1 MKTKILFILL
11 WIVQNTTF
19 ATTYF
24 IAPNGSFNNDG
35 LTTNT
40 PTIFSNVEFKLVPG
54 DVLVFKDGT
63 YNFPQT
69 TYIYQKG
76 GMADYITIKA
86 ENRHQAI
93 LVGNGLGTDTNDYAV
108 FYIFGCTKIIV
119 DGLVFTR
126 PAGTTDIAPGIRV
139 SNSSEFVTVRNCIS
153 YNNGAAGF
161 TSEGCDNII
170 FEDNVAHDN
179 CSRNPINTSGF
190 SMYRQVEKSPSVG
203 DYGCIIR
210 RNIAYHNYCDLPY
223 RYLEES
229 FPTPT
234 DGNGIIIDYFD
245 NATGS
250 TPYPKKTLVENN
262 VCFDNGGKGIQV
274 YKSSKVAVINNTTYH
289 NNWILDKYVDLNNPS
304 SFTTEIGVIE
314 PKGVG
319 GVFHEGVYNNVA
331 VADPT
336 MKRPFAM
343 LIEDDLSKVSNN
355 FLVGKAAKITFY
367 QLSEP
372 NFPSSTN
379 TIKLLSEQTS
389 PKFVNASEDPA
400 VANFRL
406 TSTSPLINTATNTS
420 SPSIDKDF
428 LARPQGASKDI
439 GAYEFLEKQKINMP
453 VFVGK

>member
-1 MKTKILFILL
+1 MKKKILCLLL
-11 WIVQNTTF
+11 WALQKTAF

-24 IAPNGSFNNDG
+24 IAPNGSFTNDG

-40 PTIFSNVEFKLVPG
+40 PTIFSNVEYKLVPG

-63 YNFPQT
+63 YNFTQT

-86 ENRHQAI
+86 ENKHGAI
-93 LVGNGLGTDTNDYAV
+93 LVGNALANNTNDYGV
-108 FYIFGCTKIIV
+108 FYIYGSTKIIV

-126 PAGTTDIAPGIRV
+126 PAGSLDKGPGIRV
-139 SNSSEFVTVRNCIS
+139 SNASQFVTVRNCVS
-153 YNNGAAGF
+153 YNNGAGGF

-170 FEDNVAHDN
+170 FEDNIAHDN

-190 SMYRQVEKSPSVG
+190 SMYRQQVLNNSTEE
-203 DYGCIIR
+203 YGCIIR
-210 RNIAYHNYCDLPY
+210 RNISYHNYCDLPY
-223 RYLEES
+223 VYENES

-245 NATGS
+245 NAPGN
-250 TPYPKKTLVENN
+250 TPYAKKTLVENN

-289 NNWILDKYVDLNNPS
+289 NNFILDKYVDLNNPS

-314 PKGVG
+314 PQGVEG
-319 GVFHEGVYNNVA
+319 TFHEGVYNNVA
-331 VADPT
+331 VADPS

-343 LIEDDLSKVSNN
+343 LIEDDLTKVSHNY
-355 FLVGKAAKITFY
+355 LVGKAAKITYY
-367 QLSEP
+367 QLSESS
-372 NFPSSTN
+372 FPASVN
-379 TIKLLSEQTS
+379 AIKSLSDQTS

-400 VANFRL
+400 LANFRL
-406 TSTSPLINTATNTS
+406 TSTSPLVNAATNTR

-428 LARPQGASKDI
+428 LTRPQGTNKDI

-453 VFVGK
+453 LYVGK

>member
-1 MKTKILFILL
+1 MKKIFLSFLL
-11 WIVQNTTF
+11 GIVLQNFAF

-24 IAPNGSFNNDG
+24 IAPNGSFNSDG

-40 PTIFSNVEFKLVPG
+40 PTIFSNVEYKLVPG

-63 YNFPQT
+63 YNFTQT

-76 GMADYITIKA
+76 GMANYITIKA
-86 ENRHQAI
+86 ENKHGAI
-93 LVGNGLGTDTNDYAV
+93 LVGNGLANNTNDYGV
-108 FYIFGCTKIIV
+108 FYIYGSTKIIV
-119 DGLVFTR
+119 DGFVFTR
-126 PAGTTDIAPGIRV
+126 PVGSLDKAPGIRV
-139 SNSSEFVTVRNCIS
+139 SNASQFVTVRNCVS
-153 YNNGAAGF
+153 YNNGAGGF

-170 FEDNVAHDN
+170 FEDNIAHDN

-190 SMYRQVEKSPSVG
+190 SMYKQQVLNNSTEE
-203 DYGCIIR
+203 YGCIIR
-210 RNIAYHNYCDLPY
+210 RNISYHNYCDLSY
-223 RYLEES
+223 VYENES

-234 DGNGIIIDYFD
+234 DGNGIIIDLFD
-245 NATGS
+245 NIGG
-250 TPYPKKTLVENN
+250 TPYLKKTLVENN

-289 NNWILDKYVDLNNPS
+289 NNFILDKYVDLNNPS

-343 LIEDDLSKVSNN
+343 LIEDDLTKVSNN
-355 FLVGKAAKITFY
+355 FLVGKAAKITYY

-372 NFPSSTN
+372 SFPSSTN

-389 PKFVNASEDPA
+389 PKFMNASEDPA
-400 VANFRL
+400 VANFKL

-428 LARPQGASKDI
+428 LARPQGVNKDI

-453 VFVGK
+453 LFVGK